1 MRKRYPVPRSELGRA
16 SRFMAAMGVPTLFAA
31 AVAYRSGVIAA
42 NQLELSLLLG
52 AALGLSGLGLAIT
65 AIFLWWQRGGTGV
78 GDAVRAVFYGLVLL
92 VPLTLLVAG
101 WNMFPQLNDISTD
114 PSDPPPAVE
123 ALSARDALAPPRFDA
138 ALQTQAYP
146 EIVSRRFRLEPVDL
160 HAAVRKVMEKNGWEI
175 VTELPPDMR
184 DSPSLLQAI
193 ARVPLIGLPA
203 GISVRVEPDV
213 TGSIL
218 DVRASSR
225 FAAHDLGF
233 NAQQIRSF
241 YRDLDAALTEAYGS
255 IGRLNVTEEEAEE
268 ARAQAEELP
277 LLTERP
283 EEDAGRPVPLPG
295 FKPYQAPEPAA
306 AEPEFDEIYQGDEVQ
321 GHTTPR

>member
-31 AVAYRSGVIAA
+31 AVAYRSGIIAA

-52 AALGLSGLGLAIT
+52 VALGLSGLGLAIT
-65 AIFLWWQRGGTGV
+65 AIILWWQRGGTGV
-78 GDAVRAVFYGLVLL
+78 GDAVRAVFYGVVLL
-92 VPLTLLVAG
+92 VPLTLLAAG
-101 WNMFPQLNDISTD
+101 WNMFPQINDISTD

-138 ALQTQAYP
+138 TLQMQAYP

-175 VTELPPDMR
+175 VTELKPDMR
-184 DSPSLLQAI
+184 DSPSLLQAV
-193 ARVPLIGLPA
+193 ARVPFIGLPA

-225 FAAHDLGF
+225 FAVHDLGF
-233 NAQQIRSF
+233 NAQQIRRF

-277 LLTERP
+277 FLTEQP
-283 EEDAGRPVPLPG
+283 QEDANRPVPLPG

-306 AEPEFDEIYQGDEVQ
+306 ADPEFDEIYQGDDTQ
-321 GHTTPR
+321 G